1 MELRYTESGK
11 SLIVEVEPGDGLAV
25 YTSTITGWQT
35 PHEAEPFTASDKTRV
50 IANIAEAL
58 RFLGVDFVLD

>member
-11 SLIVEVEPGDGLAV
+11 SLIVEIEPGDGLAV
-25 YTSTITGWQT
+25 YTSTITGWQA
-35 PHEAEPFTASDKTRV
+35 PHDAESFTASDKTRV